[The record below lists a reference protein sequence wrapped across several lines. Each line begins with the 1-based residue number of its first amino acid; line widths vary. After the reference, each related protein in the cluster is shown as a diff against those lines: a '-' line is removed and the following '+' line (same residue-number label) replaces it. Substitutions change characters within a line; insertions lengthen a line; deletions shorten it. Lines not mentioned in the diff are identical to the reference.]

1 MIDLVIGLLI
11 HTEPEV
17 VQVLT
22 FLALKVTPV
31 GVQTAGGPTVFCF
44 FFGFWGGGGICAWQ
58 WNPPHAPTSD
68 YAHEVLPQQGK
79 MLVLS
84 FQALAFIPLHSM
96 RFLNKS
102 CIS

>member
-44 FFGFWGGGGICAWQ
+44 FFGFWGGGGF
-58 WNPPHAPTSD
+58 
-68 YAHEVLPQQGK
+68 VLGNG
-79 MLVLS
+79 
-84 FQALAFIPLHSM
+84 IRRM
-96 RFLNKS
+96 R
-102 CIS
+102 